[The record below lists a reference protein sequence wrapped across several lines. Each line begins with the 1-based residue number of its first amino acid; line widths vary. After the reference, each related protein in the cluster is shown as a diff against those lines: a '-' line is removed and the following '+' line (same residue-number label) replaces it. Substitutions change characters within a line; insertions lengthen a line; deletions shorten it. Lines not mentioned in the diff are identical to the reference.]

1 MVTTLAETNRMAI
14 ATKLAD
20 MKELQ
25 NLLISNEVELMGICS
40 TDMEI
45 KERLKR
51 ILEDDRENLGTIDRV
66 ITKYGVQ
73 AQPHAKTKLLTDDVR
88 NRMTGTELTLYE
100 KVTQHEALT
109 HELVM
114 TGLVVHK
121 AAQVVGE
128 DVQEAIAPLYKVNFK
143 NRAHQEQLKSI
154 VQVLGTRELTGQNPD
169 NSIWGQ
175 ADDAIAALKGIFG
188 GLSD

>member
-1 MVTTLAETNRMAI
+1 
-14 ATKLAD
+14 
-20 MKELQ
+20 
-25 NLLISNEVELMGICS
+25 
-40 TDMEI
+40 
-45 KERLKR
+45 
-51 ILEDDRENLGTIDRV
+51 
-66 ITKYGVQ
+66 
-73 AQPHAKTKLLTDDVR
+73 
-88 NRMTGTELTLYE
+88 
-100 KVTQHEALT
+100 
-109 HELVM
+109 M